1 MKKLLGFTLTEL
13 MIAIT
18 VLGILT
24 AAVLPAVL
32 GNNPNQNKIMMKK
45 AYYTTAEVVSE
56 MINNESLFPT
66 WGGWNDQEYRPINFE
81 EEMVGGQHIGVLN
94 NWDPVDFDGINTG
107 TQGDGIPKAILI
119 FSRMINPKVNPWER
133 SSEEGLKYQ
142 DPCVKI
148 APNGY
153 PYYVTKTRDGM
164 IWCFAGSTS
173 SVGGL
178 SVLVDVNGSAKP
190 NCLQGYNGFGCNGTG
205 RTENFDQFRMHIYA
219 DGAITIDDA
228 DEWAKDAITVGS
240 SLSN

>member
-45 AYYTTAEVVSE
+45 AYYTTAEVISE

-66 WGGWNDQEYRPINFE
+66 WNDDGTINFE
-81 EEMVGGQHIGVLN
+81 YDMYGGPNIGILN
-94 NWDPVDFDGINTG
+94 SDTAVDFDGINTG

-119 FSRMINPKVNPWER
+119 FSRMINPKVNPAKR

-142 DPCVKI
+142 NPCVRI
-148 APNGY
+148 APNGVD
-153 PYYVTKTRDGM
+153 YYVTKTRDGM
-164 IWCFAGSTS
+164 IWCFSGTPQN
-173 SVGGL
+173 GL
-178 SVLVDVNGSAKP
+178 SILVDVNGEGKP
-190 NCLQGYNGFGCNGTG
+190 NCVQGEGGFLCDPN
-205 RTENFDQFRMHIYA
+205 RTENFDQFRMHVYA
-219 DGAITIDDA
+219 DGAIIINDNDK
-228 DEWAKDAITVGS
+228 WAKDAITVGS

>member
-66 WGGWNDQEYRPINFE
+66 WSNDGTTNFE
-81 EEMVGGQHIGVLN
+81 YDQFEGKQYIGILN
-94 NWDPVDFDGINTG
+94 SDTAVDFDGINTG
-107 TQGDGIPKAILI
+107 DYKPEIPKATLI
-119 FSRMINPKVNPWER
+119 FSRMINPKVNPWDR
-133 SSEEGLKYQ
+133 NSEEGMKYENPCLKITQ
-142 DPCVKI
+142 E
-148 APNGY
+148 GH
-153 PYYVTKTRDGM
+153 PYHVTKTRDGM
-164 IWCFAGSTS
+164 IWCFSGNPGSPMTI
-173 SVGGL
+173 
-178 SVLVDVNGSAKP
+178 LVDVNGSAKP
-190 NCLQGYNGFGCNGTG
+190 NCLQGYNGFSCNGTD
-205 RTENFDQFRMHIYA
+205 RTENFDQFRMYVYA
-219 DGAITIDDA
+219 DGAIVIDNQ

-240 SLSN
+240 TLSD